1 MTMLQKN
8 TTTGSRVNV
17 VTRLIQGVS
26 DCKSTSGPRR
36 SPECSRVQKSTRV
49 K

>member
-8 TTTGSRVNV
+8 TGSRVYV
-17 VTRLIQGVS
+17 VRRLNQGVS

-36 SPECSRVQKSTRV
+36 SLECSRVQKSTRV